1 MFFPALVGKSTGVSI
16 PIDLPIEAILIP
28 GLTEVGGSSTG
39 RPARNAWAKW
49 NGPKVYAARW
59 RRWVRWVRWVQR
71 TIFQPSAFWWVV
83 WLPFPGLKVVK
94 ICKNDI
100 VSPTWPFQKVT
111 DLIYPWCVHDSH
123 WQPLTSYVRGGGMQ
137 IYYFHLWSRRCLLP
151 RDDQNQSNATYI
163 LLNHW
168 YYYNAKLRFISLLLV
183 PAIELYGAA
192 VEESPLYSFDILKWP
207 DSLEERISLTVP
219 SPKWMRSGRPIAYLC
234 TERTTDRSG
243 IVIII

>member
-1 MFFPALVGKSTGVSI
+1 MTLFHPHDRF
-16 PIDLPIEAILIP
+16 
-28 GLTEVGGSSTG
+28 
-39 RPARNAWAKW
+39 
-49 NGPKVYAARW
+49 
-59 RRWVRWVRWVQR
+59 RRW
-71 TIFQPSAFWWVV
+71 
-83 WLPFPGLKVVK
+83 
-94 ICKNDI
+94 
-100 VSPTWPFQKVT
+100 PTWFTHDVCMT
-111 DLIYPWCVHDSH
+111 AIDSH
-123 WQPLTSYVRGGGMQ
+123 WHHMFGGGGMQ

-151 RDDQNQSNATYI
+151 RDNQNQSNATYI

-168 YYYNAKLRFISLLLV
+168 YYYNAKLRFISLLLI

-219 SPKWMRSGRPIAYLC
+219 SPKWMRRGRPIAYLC

>member
-16 PIDLPIEAILIP
+16 PIDLPIDLPIEAILIP

-100 VSPTWPFQKVT
+100 V
-111 DLIYPWCVHDSH
+111 
-123 WQPLTSYVRGGGMQ
+123 
-137 IYYFHLWSRRCLLP
+137 LP
-151 RDDQNQSNATYI
+151 R
-163 LLNHW
+163 NHPFEPYEIPW
-168 YYYNAKLRFISLLLV
+168 NSHRKGPNMSL
-183 PAIELYGAA
+183 IDH
-192 VEESPLYSFDILKWP
+192 F
-207 DSLEERISLTVP
+207 
-219 SPKWMRSGRPIAYLC
+219 
-234 TERTTDRSG
+234 SG
-243 IVIII
+243 ITALMGSTVSKLKAPRVKFDKFGCHIWIDLNMIALKGTIRDYFYTTSWASKNALVACFLVAPPG